1 MTYFSFYLLNFSF
14 TKLEDRRME
23 QVLFGGLAPVEGG
36 RGEEVGKE

>member
-23 QVLFGGLAPVEGG
+23 QTLPGGVGTSG
-36 RGEEVGKE
+36 RGRR